1 MPSAQIQTCIA
12 YEKNFGDSNPPSNEN
27 DINIYDA
34 TEIIAN
40 LLIKLGSVYLDN
52 DRITYKN
59 IYDQIIKDVNKN
71 GDTLPNSIARQGLI
85 MLAWLKSKDET

>member
-1 MPSAQIQTCIA
+1 MNENN
-12 YEKNFGDSNPPSNEN
+12 EKTMNSILTEFNEN

-52 DRITYKN
+52 DRITNKN